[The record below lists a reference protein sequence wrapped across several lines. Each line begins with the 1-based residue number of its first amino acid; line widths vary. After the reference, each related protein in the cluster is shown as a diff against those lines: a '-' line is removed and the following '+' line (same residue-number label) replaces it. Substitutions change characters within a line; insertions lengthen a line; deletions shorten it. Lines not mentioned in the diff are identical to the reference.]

1 MQQTNAFAVGWFFS
15 CTLLLEKFDF
25 LIASFVR
32 YNACS
37 RNSDYTDSPA
47 ERQGG
52 EQQKNNFIFLW
63 YVCTK
68 RSCIFCE
75 ANKTERAFYVFE
87 K

>member
-1 MQQTNAFAVGWFFS
+1 MIYEKNLVLSVTKNTQVRRYEKCNRRMLFPSVGFFS

-47 ERQGG
+47 PERQGG
-52 EQQKNNFIFLW
+52 EQQK
-63 YVCTK
+63 K
-68 RSCIFCE
+68 
-75 ANKTERAFYVFE
+75 
-87 K
+87 